1 MITDG
6 VLQLFVRTL
15 GSNKHVKRGAITRFE
30 RDDASIPAD
39 VARVLDQVGGW
50 RYGDLRFTEPANLET
65 DRAKWNSLVD
75 DFEAG
80 RSSTWNHA
88 FWHRAWIPLATSS
101 VEVYAFDP
109 IGCFGGAPQQIV
121 SFDVKGGAAWHVFP
135 SITAWLGA
143 LTDGFEAE
151 GKDAL
156 GAAYASARAN
166 KTCVDVTLPPTLEEQ
181 RSPQRFEAG
190 IGAWKVMRHP
200 DGRSWAIRERRDGY
214 ELRIGEGED
223 AVTRRRTVPSPST
236 EVRRLIREQKAEGFV
251 SAVEPALSDAARE

>member
-15 GSNKHVKRGAITRFE
+15 GSHKHVKRGAITRFE
-30 RDDASIPAD
+30 RDDASVPAD

-50 RYGDLRFTEPANLET
+50 RYGDLRFTEPASLES
-65 DRAKWNSLVD
+65 DRAAWGKLVD

-80 RSSTWNHA
+80 RSRTWQHA
-88 FWHRAWIPLATSS
+88 FWHRAWIPLAVSS
-101 VEVYAFDP
+101 AEVHAYDP
-109 IGCFGGAPQQIV
+109 IGCFGGAPHQVV
-121 SFDVKGGAAWHVFP
+121 SFELTGGDAWHVYP
-135 SITAWLGA
+135 SLAAWMGA

-156 GAAYASARAN
+156 RAAYAWARTTKN
-166 KTCVDVTLPPTLEEQ
+166 VVDVTLPPTLEEQ

-190 IGAWKVMRHP
+190 IGAWRVLRHP
-200 DGRSWAIRERRDGY
+200 DGRSWAVRERRDGY

-223 AVTRRRTVPSPST
+223 AVTRRRTVPSPT
-236 EVRRLIREQKAEGFV
+236 MEVRRLIREQKAEGFV
-251 SAVEPALSDAARE
+251 PEA